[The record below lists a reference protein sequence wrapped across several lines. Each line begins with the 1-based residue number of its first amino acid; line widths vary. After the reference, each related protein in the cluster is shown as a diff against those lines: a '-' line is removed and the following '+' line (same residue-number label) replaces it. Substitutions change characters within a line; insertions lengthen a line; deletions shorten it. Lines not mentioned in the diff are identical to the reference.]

1 MDGLGPSSL
10 GLGKLRY
17 CNTKVQDNG
26 EKQEGKETIGER
38 KPNEKENEDQ
48 GKKIKR
54 EVMVESEPVEN
65 KTSGDKKVRIPTDS
79 ILEKILENRD
89 FMPVRSAEGGGDKSY
104 IKKENVDSRMV
115 DTKRGCM
122 DVKASLYRSPASGR
136 MIGKSTQCAAAGEGQ
151 TRPGRACAEE
161 PDNRAHS
168 HQEKQTPES
177 EGKTQIGKT
186 KLASRAQGC
195 SSQRSPCGDSDD
207 ESVEAGLFMLCEKH
221 PGPEEEEQFEAE
233 AHAIDWPRRNK
244 DKNLAK
250 CQKRKLSETS
260 VKDAVAPETEVKRE
274 CSDSTRILPPK
285 QDGMSPKEPPHHS
298 ETSQRSTVTESS
310 TASSG
315 EQSQSESDGTTGI
328 LLIDTFGV
336 PYTLYRKVTPQGGN
350 SEGKEEAASDGSAT
364 SDGAVTC
371 SSSPAKSYICAV
383 CYRPFPYL
391 SYLERHRISHLEMKP
406 HVCSDCGK
414 AFKRS
419 SHLARHRHVHSD
431 LGKPYQ
437 CSVCQKGFREAGELV
452 QHERVHTGERPYQCQ
467 VCRLRFSERTT
478 LRRHFQRKHAQ
489 QPLTPDP

>member
-1 MDGLGPSSL
+1 
-10 GLGKLRY
+10 
-17 CNTKVQDNG
+17 
-26 EKQEGKETIGER
+26 
-38 KPNEKENEDQ
+38 
-48 GKKIKR
+48 
-54 EVMVESEPVEN
+54 
-65 KTSGDKKVRIPTDS
+65 
-79 ILEKILENRD
+79 
-89 FMPVRSAEGGGDKSY
+89 
-104 IKKENVDSRMV
+104 
-115 DTKRGCM
+115 
-122 DVKASLYRSPASGR
+122 
-136 MIGKSTQCAAAGEGQ
+136 
-151 TRPGRACAEE
+151 
-161 PDNRAHS
+161 
-168 HQEKQTPES
+168 
-177 EGKTQIGKT
+177 
-186 KLASRAQGC
+186 
-195 SSQRSPCGDSDD
+195 
-207 ESVEAGLFMLCEKH
+207 MLCEKH
-221 PGPEEEEQFEAE
+221 PGPEEEEQFNEAE
-233 AHAIDWPRRNK
+233 GHVTDWPRRNK

-260 VKDAVAPETEVKRE
+260 VKDVVTETEVKRE
-274 CSDSTRILPPK
+274 RADSTRILPPK
-285 QDGMSPKEPPHHS
+285 QDGTSPKEPPHHS

-350 SEGKEEAASDGSAT
+350 T
-364 SDGAVTC
+364 
-371 SSSPAKSYICAV
+371 KSYICAV

-478 LRRHFQRKHAQ
+478 LRRHFQRKHANVGFN
-489 QPLTPDP
+489 LVFSGVEDSDDVEGLCAGRDRRSTWTLITFKK